1 MMNLED
7 AMEKILE
14 LTDKNK
20 ELEEQ
25 IQSYEIKRQD
35 YESKLELNASEI
47 SRLKELNMK
56 YFTRLTIEKEETN
69 TDVENE
75 PKEETQEVLSYD
87 DLLKDWRW
95 KDEN

>member
-1 MMNLED
+1 MNLED

-20 ELEEQ
+20 ELEDQ

-35 YESKLELNASEI
+35 DESKLESTASEI

-56 YFTRLTIEKEETN
+56 YFTRLTVEKEEAHI
-69 TDVENE
+69 EE
-75 PKEETQEVLSYD
+75 RESIEETEESLSYE
-87 DLLKDWRW
+87 DLLKDWR
-95 KDEN
+95 

>member
-1 MMNLED
+1 MNLED

-20 ELEEQ
+20 ELEDQ

-35 YESKLELNASEI
+35 YESKLESNASEI

-56 YFTRLTIEKEETN
+56 YFTRLTVEKEEAQ
-69 TDVENE
+69 EERE
-75 PKEETQEVLSYD
+75 PIEETVESLSYD
-87 DLLKDWRW
+87 DLLKDWR
-95 KDEN
+95 

>member
-1 MMNLED
+1 MNLED

-35 YESKLELNASEI
+35 YESKLESNASEI

-56 YFTRLTIEKEETN
+56 YFTRLTVEKEEAH
-69 TDVENE
+69 VEESE
-75 PKEETQEVLSYD
+75 PIEEKVESLSYD
-87 DLLKDWRW
+87 DLLKDWR
-95 KDEN
+95 

>member
-1 MMNLED
+1 MNLED

-56 YFTRLTIEKEETN
+56 YFTRLTIEKDETH
-69 TDVENE
+69 TESENE
-75 PKEETQEVLSYD
+75 PKEETQEILSYD

>member
-1 MMNLED
+1 MNLED

-56 YFTRLTIEKEETN
+56 YFTRLTIEKDETH
-69 TDVENE
+69 TELENE
-75 PKEETQEVLSYD
+75 PKEEEQEILSYD
-87 DLLKDWRW
+87 DLLKDWR
-95 KDEN
+95 

>member
-1 MMNLED
+1 MNLED
-7 AMEKILE
+7 AMERILE

-35 YESKLELNASEI
+35 YESKLESNASEI

-56 YFTRLTIEKEETN
+56 YFTRLTIEKDEAHIEL
-69 TDVENE
+69 ENE
-75 PKEETQEVLSYD
+75 PKEETQEILSYD
-87 DLLKDWRW
+87 DLLKDWR
-95 KDEN
+95 

>member
-1 MMNLED
+1 MNLED
-7 AMEKILE
+7 AMERILE

-35 YESKLELNASEI
+35 YESKLESNAGEI
-47 SRLKELNMK
+47 SRLKELNMM
-56 YFTRLTIEKEETN
+56 YFTRLTVEKEEAHEEVRQPIEEKEET
-69 TDVENE
+69 
-75 PKEETQEVLSYD
+75 LSYD

>member
-1 MMNLED
+1 MMDLEQ

-20 ELEEQ
+20 ELEDQ

-35 YESKLELNASEI
+35 YESKLEANVGEI

-56 YFTRLTIEKEETN
+56 YFTRLTMEKEETHN
-69 TDVENE
+69 EVSEPIVEI
-75 PKEETQEVLSYD
+75 EETLSYD
-87 DLLKDWRW
+87 DLLKDWR
-95 KDEN
+95 

>member
-1 MMNLED
+1 MNLED
-7 AMEKILE
+7 ALEKILE

-35 YESKLELNASEI
+35 YESKLESNASEI

-56 YFTRLTIEKEETN
+56 YFTRLTIEKDETHAE
-69 TDVENE
+69 VENE
-75 PKEETQEVLSYD
+75 PKEETQEILSYD
-87 DLLKDWRW
+87 DLLKDWR
-95 KDEN
+95 

>member
-1 MMNLED
+1 MNLED

-35 YESKLELNASEI
+35 YESKLESNAGEI

-56 YFTRLTIEKEETN
+56 YFTRLTVEKEEAHIEEREPV
-69 TDVENE
+69 VETVE
-75 PKEETQEVLSYD
+75 SLSYD
-87 DLLKDWRW
+87 DLLKDWR
-95 KDEN
+95 

>member
-1 MMNLED
+1 MNLED

-35 YESKLELNASEI
+35 YESKLESNASEI

-56 YFTRLTIEKEETN
+56 YFTRLTIEKEETR
-69 TDVENE
+69 TEVENE
-75 PKEETQEVLSYD
+75 PKEETQEILSYD
-87 DLLKDWRW
+87 DLLKDWR
-95 KDEN
+95 

>member
-35 YESKLELNASEI
+35 YESKLESNASEI

-56 YFTRLTIEKEETN
+56 YFTRLTIEKDETH
-69 TDVENE
+69 DELENE
-75 PKEETQEVLSYD
+75 PKEETQEILSYD
-87 DLLKDWRW
+87 DLLKDWR
-95 KDEN
+95 

>member
-20 ELEEQ
+20 ELEAQ

-35 YESKLELNASEI
+35 YESKLESNASEI

-56 YFTRLTIEKEETN
+56 YFTRLTIEKEEAHEEEREPE
-69 TDVENE
+69 VET
-75 PKEETQEVLSYD
+75 KESLSYD
-87 DLLKDWRW
+87 DLLKDWR
-95 KDEN
+95 

>member
-35 YESKLELNASEI
+35 YESKLESNASEI

-56 YFTRLTIEKEETN
+56 YFTRLTIEKDETH

-75 PKEETQEVLSYD
+75 PKEETQEILSYD
-87 DLLKDWRW
+87 DLLKDWR
-95 KDEN
+95 

>member
-1 MMNLED
+1 MNLED

-20 ELEEQ
+20 ELEDQ

-35 YESKLELNASEI
+35 YESKLESNASEI

-56 YFTRLTIEKEETN
+56 YFTRLTVEKEETHV
-69 TDVENE
+69 VESE
-75 PKEETQEVLSYD
+75 PVEETVEPLSFD
-87 DLLKDWRW
+87 DLLKDWR
-95 KDEN
+95 

>member
-14 LTDKNK
+14 LTDRNK
-20 ELEEQ
+20 ELEDQ

-35 YESKLELNASEI
+35 YESKLESNASEI

-56 YFTRLTIEKEETN
+56 YFTRLTVEKEETH
-69 TDVENE
+69 VEE
-75 PKEETQEVLSYD
+75 RVTILLLLLRSSYRKSYPEVS
-87 DLLKDWRW
+87 LKMR
-95 KDEN
+95 K

>member
-20 ELEEQ
+20 ELEDQ
-25 IQSYEIKRQD
+25 IKSYEIKTEE
-35 YESKLELNASEI
+35 YESKLETNASEI

-56 YFTRLTIEKEETN
+56 YFTRLTVEKEDAHEEVREPIEEKEET
-69 TDVENE
+69 
-75 PKEETQEVLSYD
+75 LSYD
-87 DLLKDWRW
+87 DLLKDWR
-95 KDEN
+95 